1 VESSRELTSP
11 RATCRP
17 RVPPA
22 YGRIGASAVDLHLRG
37 RAARP
42 QAPCTASIRAP
53 DQQAAGPTAPRAS
66 TDHVALRITRMQWPA
81 GSRPRRTPRPQL
93 RLERRRLGK
102 HSPSRLLPFFL
113 PTRHRVPAPPLSIAA
128 LLSSQLPRVQPAPT
142 GPLPFL
148 L

>member
-1 VESSRELTSP
+1 MSP

-17 RVPPA
+17 HVPPA
-22 YGRIGASAVDLHLRG
+22 YGRIGASAVELHLRG
-37 RAARP
+37 RSARP
-42 QAPCTASIRAP
+42 QAPCTASIRAL
-53 DQQAAGPTAPRAS
+53 DHQAAGPTAPCAS
-66 TDHVALRITRMQWPA
+66 TGHAALRITRMQWPA
-81 GSRPRRTPRPQL
+81 GSRTRRTPRPRL

-113 PTRHRVPAPPLSIAA
+113 PARHRIPASPLSIAKP
-128 LLSSQLPRVQPAPT
+128 LSSQLPRVQPEPT